1 MGLEMH
7 MLNLRLLVPT
17 RLERYLIPA
26 VSVHACVRVTLSV
39 CPRRFV
45 SMNLKSTVPS
55 DLLSNSIRVDAVPKR
70 SLNRSQGVPVNHRTN
85 SLEYLG

>member
-1 MGLEMH
+1 MDLEMH

-26 VSVHACVRVTLSV
+26 ASVYACVRVTLIV

-55 DLLSNSIRVDAVPKR
+55 
-70 SLNRSQGVPVNHRTN
+70 
-85 SLEYLG
+85 Y